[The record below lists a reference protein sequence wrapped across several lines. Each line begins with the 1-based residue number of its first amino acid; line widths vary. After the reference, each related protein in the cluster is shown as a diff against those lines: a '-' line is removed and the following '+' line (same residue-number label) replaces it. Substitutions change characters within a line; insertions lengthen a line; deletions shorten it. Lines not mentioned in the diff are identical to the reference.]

1 MAGTGRIQG
10 QSLTLMNCTNCNNP
24 VPEDSKFCLDCG
36 ADLSDPGTGA
46 RTVERPE
53 ELITR
58 LTQTLEGR
66 YKVGR
71 MVGRGGMGAV
81 FLAEDLTLERPVA
94 IKVLPP
100 DVSHD
105 ENLVGRFEREARTA
119 AKLDHPNIIPIF
131 AVESSG
137 DLHFFVMKYVSGE
150 SLEQVLARGALGI
163 EQAQECLWEASRALG
178 HAHSRQVVHRDI
190 KPGNIML
197 DHDGRAMLADFGIS
211 KAMRSATQYTQTG
224 QIIGTPFYMSPEQA
238 KGTDVD
244 GRSDQYSLAVVGFQM
259 ITGRMPF
266 VDQAVHTIIYK
277 HIFEEPPSI
286 QELRPDCPAYLASA
300 LHKALAKEPDD
311 RFTTM
316 EDFASAVMPQR
327 RRISAT
333 SGVTSPSEIVS
344 PDAPTTITPMTGPTN
359 ITRKEPKKRR
369 LGLATVFSAL
379 LIATGGTGYWAWQ
392 EGMLEQLGLPLP
404 GADGQSVDDPQDSL
418 VAAAAIDSAE
428 IRDSIAGAQRDSLA
442 LLAQRRQDS
451 LDNVTQQLAEANRRN
466 QRQRTQTPS
475 ARPAPPPQQYG
486 DISVNVLGNFGNVY
500 IDDVSVGRTPLFE
513 HRVTAGPHI
522 VRITRQGCQ
531 DRVDTLRVA
540 VDETVRH
547 TVPLACGG

>member
-1 MAGTGRIQG
+1 M
-10 QSLTLMNCTNCNNP
+10 SN
-24 VPEDSKFCLDCG
+24 
-36 ADLSDPGTGA
+36 PGTGA
-46 RTVERPE
+46 GARTVDRPD

-66 YKVGR
+66 YKIGK

-81 FLAEDLTLERPVA
+81 FFAEDLTLERPVA

-100 DVSHD
+100 EVSHD
-105 ENLVGRFEREARTA
+105 ENLVERFEREARTA

-150 SLEQVLARGALGI
+150 SLEQVLARGAMGI

-178 HAHSRQVVHRDI
+178 HAHSRHVVHRDI

-211 KAMRSATQYTQTG
+211 KAMQAATQLTATG
-224 QIIGTPFYMSPEQA
+224 QVIGTPFYMSPEQA
-238 KGTDVD
+238 KGQDVD

-286 QELRPDCPAYLASA
+286 RELRPDCPAYLAAA
-300 LHKALAKEPDD
+300 LHKALAKEPDA
-311 RFTTM
+311 RFATM
-316 EDFASAVMPQR
+316 EDFASAVMPHR
-327 RRISAT
+327 RRITAMGVAGP
-333 SGVTSPSEIVS
+333 SGEIVS
-344 PDAPTTITPMTGPTN
+344 PDAPTTITPMTGPTI
-359 ITRKEPKKRR
+359 ITRKEPNKRR

-379 LIATGGTGYWAWQ
+379 VIVTGGTGYWAWQ
-392 EGMLEQLGLPLP
+392 EGMLEQFGLPVP
-404 GADGQSVDDPQDSL
+404 GEGAQALDDPQASQL
-418 VAAAAIDSAE
+418 ATAQAAIDSTA
-428 IRDSIAGAQRDSLA
+428 RADSIAAAAAVSDSIAAAAAARDSAMRDSLA
-442 LLAQRRQDS
+442 E
-451 LDNVTQQLAEANRRN
+451 VTRQLAAADRRN
-466 QRQRTQTPS
+466 QRQRTQTPP
-475 ARPAPPPQQYG
+475 ARPAPQPQYG

-500 IDDVSVGRTPLFE
+500 IDDVSVGRTPLIGY
-513 HRVTAGPHI
+513 RVTAGRHVI
-522 VRITRQGCQ
+522 RIERQGCQ
-531 DRVDTLRVA
+531 DRADTVRVA
-540 VDETVRH
+540 VKQSVRH
-547 TVPLACGG
+547 TVPLTCGG

>member
-1 MAGTGRIQG
+1 
-10 QSLTLMNCTNCNNP
+10 MNCANCNNP
-24 VPEDSKFCLDCG
+24 VPEDSKFCLACG
-36 ADLSDPGTGA
+36 ADLSNPGTGA
-46 RTVERPE
+46 GAGAGARTLERPE
-53 ELITR
+53 ELTTR

-66 YKVGR
+66 YKIGK

-81 FLAEDLTLERPVA
+81 FFAEDLTLERPVA

-100 DVSHD
+100 EVSHD

-178 HAHSRQVVHRDI
+178 HAHSRDVVHRDI

-211 KAMRSATQYTQTG
+211 KAMRSATQYTATG
-224 QIIGTPFYMSPEQA
+224 QVIGTPFYMSPEQA
-238 KGTDVD
+238 KGQDVD

-286 QELRPDCPAYLASA
+286 IELRPDCPAYLATA

-311 RFTTM
+311 RFATM
-316 EDFASAVMPQR
+316 EDFASAVMPHR

-333 SGVTSPSEIVS
+333 SGVNGPSGETVS
-344 PDAPTTITPMTGPTN
+344 PDAPTTITPMTGPTI

-369 LGLATVFSAL
+369 LGLAAVFSAL
-379 LIATGGTGYWAWQ
+379 LVATGGTGYWAWQ
-392 EGMLEQLGLPLP
+392 EGMLEQFGLPVP
-404 GADGQSVDDPQDSL
+404 GQDGRAVDDPQESQL
-418 VAAAAIDSAE
+418 AAAQAAIDSTARADSTAAAAAA
-428 IRDSIAGAQRDSLA
+428 RDSIAAANAARDSA
-442 LLAQRRQDS
+442 VQDTLAQAR
-451 LDNVTQQLAEANRRN
+451 LQLAAERRRN
-466 QRQRTQTPS
+466 ERRDRTPLRETQ
-475 ARPAPPPQQYG
+475 PQPQFG
-486 DISVNVLGNFGNVY
+486 AISVNVLGNFGNVY
-500 IDDVSVGRTPLFE
+500 VDDVSVGRTPLIG
-513 HRVTAGPHI
+513 HRVTAGQHV
-522 VRITRQGCQ
+522 VRIVRQGCQ

-540 VDETVRH
+540 VDEKVSH
-547 TVPLACGG
+547 TVPLTCGG